1 MEGSVRRQWL
11 KDLNIEIVHIDPY
24 LNDPAQM
31 IGGKWI
37 APKPMTSAALAIA
50 IAHVW
55 ITEDLY
61 DKDFVENRTVGFDK
75 WRDYILGKEDGVAKT
90 PEWQEKETGV
100 PAKEVR
106 ALARKWGTK
115 RTYLGAGGLGNTF
128 GGACRNINGVS
139 WTRTM
144 VCLMGMQGIG
154 KPGVN
159 MGNLQHG
166 APVDCNFYF
175 PGYAEGGISGDPI
188 KTGSLLAHFQRM
200 PLIPTINPVTQIL
213 PRLRIPDAIIDGNA
227 EGWLWDGLTMEAQFN
242 KIVYPKPGYSPVH
255 MLYRYGGSI
264 LGTLADTNRYVEM
277 YKSPNLEF
285 VVNQS
290 IWEEGDTRFADII
303 LPACTNFERWDIGEW
318 TNAGGYAAH
327 FYAQL
332 NHRVI
337 TFQHKSIEPLGESK
351 SDYDIF
357 VGLSERLDLGPIF
370 SEGMR
375 DLDWVKRIFEASDLP
390 QHISWEKFIE
400 KGYFVVPTEDEKLRP
415 PVAFRY
421 FYDGMKKNIPEAMP
435 LPADFTEHFLEG
447 LQTQSGKFE
456 FESSS
461 LKRFDAADEDR
472 PLIAKYRPAFEG
484 PDVKMFADKFPLQ
497 LMTPHSRY
505 SFHSQGDGKDSYL
518 NNIAAHRV
526 SIDGYYY
533 LVLRI
538 NPTDAASYD
547 ISTNDLV
554 KVHNDRGAVIC
565 AAYITERLPQ
575 GIIQGYESSAVYD
588 PLGKPGESVDRG
600 GCLNLLSTAR
610 SQVKN
615 THSMAISTCMV
626 QMEKWDGSV
635 EHKRTMPINVA
646 EQEAL
651 AAAAE

>member
-1 MEGSVRRQWL
+1 
-11 KDLNIEIVHIDPY
+11 
-24 LNDPAQM
+24 
-31 IGGKWI
+31 
-37 APKPMTSAALAIA
+37 
-50 IAHVW
+50 
-55 ITEDLY
+55 
-61 DKDFVENRTVGFDK
+61 
-75 WRDYILGKEDGVAKT
+75 
-90 PEWQEKETGV
+90 
-100 PAKEVR
+100 
-106 ALARKWGTK
+106 
-115 RTYLGAGGLGNTF
+115 
-128 GGACRNINGVS
+128 
-139 WTRTM
+139 
-144 VCLMGMQGIG
+144 
-154 KPGVN
+154 
-159 MGNLQHG
+159 
-166 APVDCNFYF
+166 
-175 PGYAEGGISGDPI
+175 
-188 KTGSLLAHFQRM
+188 
-200 PLIPTINPVTQIL
+200 
-213 PRLRIPDAIIDGNA
+213 
-227 EGWLWDGLTMEAQFN
+227 
-242 KIVYPKPGYSPVH
+242 
-255 MLYRYGGSI
+255 
-264 LGTLADTNRYVEM
+264 
-277 YKSPNLEF
+277 
-285 VVNQS
+285 
-290 IWEEGDTRFADII
+290 
-303 LPACTNFERWDIGEW
+303 
-318 TNAGGYAAH
+318 
-327 FYAQL
+327 
-332 NHRVI
+332 
-337 TFQHKSIEPLGESK
+337 
-351 SDYDIF
+351 
-357 VGLSERLDLGPIF
+357 
-370 SEGMR
+370 MR